1 MSFIVMEKELRKL
14 EIDPTLDTPKINFNP
29 NDGILS
35 IEGKS
40 FPPDVATFYERVII
54 WIGSYILTPNKK
66 TVLSLK
72 LDYFNTASSKI
83 ILDILYKFEELHHK
97 GFNVEVKWHY
107 PDDDEDMQ
115 ETGIEYSEIVDLP
128 FEQIGY
134 TVLFK

>member
-1 MSFIVMEKELRKL
+1 MEKELLNL
-14 EIDPTLDTPKINFNP
+14 EINPTLDTPKVSFNP
-29 NDGILS
+29 EEGILI

-40 FPPDVATFYERVII
+40 FPPDVATFYEKVIN
-54 WIGSYILTPNKK
+54 WIQNYMRNPKEK
-66 TVLSLK
+66 TTLSLK

-83 ILDILYKFEELHHK
+83 ILDILYKFEELHQK
-97 GFNVEVKWHY
+97 GKEVIVKWYY

-115 ETGIEYSEIVDLP
+115 ETGIEYSEIVNLP

>member
-1 MSFIVMEKELRKL
+1 MEKEFEKL
-14 EIDPTLDTPKINFNP
+14 EIDPTLDTPKVNFNAK
-29 NDGILS
+29 DGLLF

-40 FPPDVATFYERVII
+40 FPPDVATFYERVVG
-54 WIGSYILTPNKK
+54 WLDNYLSNPGKT

-83 ILDILYKFEELHHK
+83 ILDILYKFEAMHHK
-97 GFNVEVKWHY
+97 GFDVKIKWHY

-115 ETGIEYSEIVDLP
+115 ETGQEYSEIVDLP

>member
-1 MSFIVMEKELRKL
+1 MEKELKRL
-14 EIDPTLDTPKINFNP
+14 EIDPTLDTPKVSF
-29 NDGILS
+29 DAKEGVLT

-40 FPPDVATFYERVII
+40 FPPDVATFYESVIE
-54 WIGSYILTPNKK
+54 WLNNYVLNPSQSTL
-66 TVLSLK
+66 LSLK

-83 ILDILYKFEELHHK
+83 ILDVLYKFEAMHHK
-97 GFNVEVKWHY
+97 GHKVKVNWHY

-115 ETGIEYSEIVDLP
+115 ETGQEYSEIVDLP